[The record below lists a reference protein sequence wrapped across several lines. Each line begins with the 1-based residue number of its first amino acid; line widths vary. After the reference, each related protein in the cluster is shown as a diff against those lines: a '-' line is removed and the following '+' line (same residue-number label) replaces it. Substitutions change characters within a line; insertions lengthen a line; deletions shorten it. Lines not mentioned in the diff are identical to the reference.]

1 MTKAEKKTLRLE
13 KKKLAHDEQ
22 CHLDGFFYPTRLL
35 IAGFLSSLLML
46 VSLSVVFNLTTT
58 LHATISSL
66 ASTATQTIYL
76 SIGANAKM
84 AKSNLGQELHDSDLT
99 DLYEVGSTLHEKID
113 EFATAF
119 YISFVFGF
127 TISAAAFFLQLFWMV
142 RSFKAQVMLARL
154 GCRHVTDTTG
164 TNRFPGRLTWEP
176 KKKRMA
182 DVGNFLG
189 VTVSNAVITFFLI
202 TFIFTPVV
210 LLFAYA
216 PLRGLL
222 FWDYIWLKTPG
233 ILWIILAKVPEILG
247 KDSVCKDVVINE
259 CCPYCIPSVFI
270 HVHVSKHERP
280 YCIPLSSST
289 PRRTPCFYL
298 QHACLWV
305 LEYRA
310 CRVAHDTW
318 T

>member
-13 KKKLAHDEQ
+13 KKKLAHDERSDA
-22 CHLDGFFYPTRLL
+22 DGFFYPTRLL

-66 ASTATQTIYL
+66 AATATRTIYL
-76 SIGANAKM
+76 GIGANAKI
-84 AKSNLGQELHDSDLT
+84 AKAKLGQELHDSDLT

-119 YISFVFGF
+119 FTAFVFGF

-164 TNRFPGRLTWEP
+164 TTRFPGRLTWNP

-210 LLFAYA
+210 LFFAYA

-247 KDSVCKDVVINE
+247 NIYE
-259 CCPYCIPSVFI
+259 M
-270 HVHVSKHERP
+270 
-280 YCIPLSSST
+280 L
-289 PRRTPCFYL
+289 
-298 QHACLWV
+298 
-305 LEYRA
+305 
-310 CRVAHDTW
+310 
-318 T
+318 